1 MKVIIFLT
9 QKPRSYWKIH
19 FQVVSRNAT
28 ENVEESRINSIL
40 ELNFKG
46 SIRIKALN
54 FVLNKTQDFVNKYLF
69 NSKQWRHFKAVRI
82 TITSYSRGHFEI
94 LTEICGLIT

>member
-1 MKVIIFLT
+1 MKIMKVIIFLT
-9 QKPRSYWKIH
+9 QKPGSYWKIH
-19 FQVVSRNAT
+19 FKVVSRNAT
-28 ENVEESRINSIL
+28 ENVEKSRINSIL

-69 NSKQWRHFKAVRI
+69 NSK
-82 TITSYSRGHFEI
+82 
-94 LTEICGLIT
+94 

>member
-1 MKVIIFLT
+1 MKIMKVIIFLT
-9 QKPRSYWKIH
+9 QKPGSYWKIH

-28 ENVEESRINSIL
+28 ENVEKSRINSIP

-69 NSKQWRHFKAVRI
+69 NSK
-82 TITSYSRGHFEI
+82 
-94 LTEICGLIT
+94 